1 MFRFLA
7 AALIAGVMTFPAVK
21 AGTAPLCTFHLSPGT
36 PAMQAVWI
44 ILAKTRFTAEIIQ
57 SSVKHGVQTV
67 SVPFEIAAD
76 YIPDLLRG
84 SDQRLERLSSA
95 QAPESAEFADI
106 VPRVPKTVRSPRHSG
121 RNGSSST

>member
-1 MFRFLA
+1 MNFSEIYEAARDVVA
-7 AALIAGVMTFPAVK
+7 AALRETGKPPPI
-21 AGTAPLCTFHLSPGT
+21 CTFHLSPGT

-76 YIPDLLRG
+76 YIPDLLRS
-84 SDQRLERLSSA
+84 SDQKLEHLSSA
-95 QAPESAEFADI
+95 QSQ
-106 VPRVPKTVRSPRHSG
+106 RR
-121 RNGSSST
+121 